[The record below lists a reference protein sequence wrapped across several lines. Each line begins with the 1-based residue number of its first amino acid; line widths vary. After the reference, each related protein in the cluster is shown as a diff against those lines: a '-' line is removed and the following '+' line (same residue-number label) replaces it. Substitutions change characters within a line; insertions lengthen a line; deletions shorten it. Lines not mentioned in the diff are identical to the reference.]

1 VKSQENRNRE
11 HREHVGARGKTTERE
26 EIMSKNTAQAYTTWQ
41 DNEERDR
48 ILLEQLPQVRYLA
61 RRIHERLPRHV
72 PLEDMVHAGVIGLI
86 DALNKFDRSKHVQF
100 GSYAKF
106 RIRGA
111 ILDSLREMDWGPREL
126 RRKARRV
133 EEAQRKLSLD
143 LSRAPTEVEVAAE
156 LHLELREFQQLLTEL
171 DGLEIGSLHIE
182 SPWDGKDEDLC
193 DYLPN
198 APEDTPLFRC
208 MRSEMKD
215 LLARAVS
222 DLPEKEQQV
231 LALYYFEELTMK
243 EVGAVLGIGES
254 RVSQIHSLAVVR
266 LRSRLEEIMSTA
278 KPAARAAQAG
288 AD

>member
-1 VKSQENRNRE
+1 
-11 HREHVGARGKTTERE
+11 
-26 EIMSKNTAQAYTTWQ
+26 MSKNSAQACSSWQ
-41 DNEERDR
+41 DKEERDR

-72 PLEDMVHAGVIGLI
+72 PLDDLVHAGVVGLI
-86 DALNKFDRSKHVQF
+86 DALNKFDHSKHVQF

-111 ILDSLREMDWGPREL
+111 IIDSLREMDWGPRDL
-126 RRKARRV
+126 RRKGRRV
-133 EEAQRKLSLD
+133 EEAERKLSLN
-143 LSRAPTEVEVAAE
+143 LSRAPTEVEIAAE
-156 LHLELREFQQLLTEL
+156 LNLDLREFQQLLTEL
-171 DGLEIGSLHIE
+171 DGLEVGSLHLE
-182 SPWDGKDEDLC
+182 SPWDGKEENLC

-198 APEDTPLFRC
+198 APEDTPFFRC
-208 MRSEMKD
+208 MHSEMKD
-215 LLARAVS
+215 LLARAVA

-266 LRSRLEEIMSTA
+266 LRGRLEELMTKA
-278 KPAARAAQAG
+278 KPASRAAQAG
-288 AD
+288 G

>member
-1 VKSQENRNRE
+1 
-11 HREHVGARGKTTERE
+11 
-26 EIMSKNTAQAYTTWQ
+26 MSKNTAQAYNSWQ
-41 DNEERDR
+41 DKEERDR
-48 ILLEQLPQVRYLA
+48 ILMEQLPQVRYLA

-72 PLEDMVHAGVIGLI
+72 PLEDMIHAGVIGLI
-86 DALNKFDRSKHVQF
+86 DALNKFDHSKHVQF

-133 EEAQRKLSLD
+133 EEAQRKLSMD

-156 LHLELREFQQLLTEL
+156 LNLELREFQRLLTEL
-171 DGLEIGSLHIE
+171 DGLEVGSLHLE

-198 APEDTPLFRC
+198 APEDTPFFRC
-208 MRSEMKD
+208 MRSEMKE
-215 LLARAVS
+215 LLARAVA
-222 DLPEKEQQV
+222 DLPGKEQQV

-266 LRSRLEEIMSTA
+266 LRARLEELMTVP
-278 KPAARAAQAG
+278 KPAARAAEAG
-288 AD
+288 GD

>member
-1 VKSQENRNRE
+1 MNRN
-11 HREHVGARGKTTERE
+11 A
-26 EIMSKNTAQAYTTWQ
+26 AQACASWQ
-41 DNEERDR
+41 DKEERDR

-72 PLEDMVHAGVIGLI
+72 PLEDMIHAGVIGLI
-86 DALNKFDRSKHVQF
+86 DALNKFDRSKRVQF

-156 LHLELREFQQLLTEL
+156 LSLELREFQQLLTEL
-171 DGLEIGSLHIE
+171 DGLEVGSLHLE
-182 SPWDGKDEDLC
+182 SPWDGKEEDLC

-198 APEDTPLFRC
+198 APEDTPFFRC
-208 MRSEMKD
+208 MRSEMKE
-215 LLARAVS
+215 LLARAVA

-231 LALYYFEELTMK
+231 LALYYFEERTMK
-243 EVGAVLGIGES
+243 EVGAALGIGES

-266 LRSRLEEIMSTA
+266 LRARLEELMSTA
-278 KPAARAAQAG
+278 KPASRAAQAG
-288 AD
+288 GP